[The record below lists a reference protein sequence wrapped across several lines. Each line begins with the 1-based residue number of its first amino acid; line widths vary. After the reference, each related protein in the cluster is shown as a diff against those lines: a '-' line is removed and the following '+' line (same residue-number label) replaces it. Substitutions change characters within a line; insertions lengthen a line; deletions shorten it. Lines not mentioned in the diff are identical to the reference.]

1 MKTNPVERI
10 GIVASMRYGFCCF
23 FRIKNGKKIISEVL
37 RLKYEEWLNEWLVL
51 YVKPT
56 TKERTYNK
64 YFKLAET
71 HIIPPL
77 GGYDLR
83 ELSPTVLQ
91 KFTVRLSDDGFS
103 ANTVNGIISV
113 LKSSLKRAVALGIAE
128 KEYTDCIVRP
138 KQREKRVVFFYKKQ
152 SEKFS
157 LSRLPDTFVSYAD
170 ANS

>member
-1 MKTNPVERI
+1 M
-10 GIVASMRYGFCCF
+10 
-23 FRIKNGKKIISEVL
+23 
-37 RLKYEEWLNEWLVL
+37 RLKYEEWLKEWLVL

-56 TKERTYNK
+56 TKERTYKK

-138 KQREKRVVFFYKKQ
+138 KQREKQVECFSKDEQRKIEQYIYEKKKTKLFGILLCLYTQ
-152 SEKFS
+152 LF
-157 LSRLPDTFVSYAD
+157 R
-170 ANS
+170 

>member
-1 MKTNPVERI
+1 M
-10 GIVASMRYGFCCF
+10 
-23 FRIKNGKKIISEVL
+23 
-37 RLKYEEWLNEWLVL
+37 KYEEWLKEWLVL

-56 TKERTYNK
+56 TKERTYKK

-138 KQREKRVVFFYKKQ
+138 KQREKQVVFFYDKTVGKGIPFPDCPIHSSHTPMQ
-152 SEKFS
+152 TVNIIVKYLFLTIHYPARFNFS
-157 LSRLPDTFVSYAD
+157 TIPRA
-170 ANS
+170 

>member
-1 MKTNPVERI
+1 M
-10 GIVASMRYGFCCF
+10 
-23 FRIKNGKKIISEVL
+23 

-56 TKERTYNK
+56 TKERTYKK

-71 HIIPPL
+71 HSIIPPL
-77 GGYDLR
+77 GGYDLH

-91 KFTVRLSDDGFS
+91 KFTVRLSDNGFS

-138 KQREKRVVFFYKKQ
+138 KQREKQVVFFYDKTVGKGIPFPDCPTCTTARYVRRKRRCKQ
-152 SEKFS
+152 LK
-157 LSRLPDTFVSYAD
+157 LSRKYLFNRSARFNFSTIPRA
-170 ANS
+170 

>member
-1 MKTNPVERI
+1 M
-10 GIVASMRYGFCCF
+10 
-23 FRIKNGKKIISEVL
+23 
-37 RLKYEEWLNEWLVL
+37 KYEEWLKEWLVL

-56 TKERTYNK
+56 TKERTYKK

-138 KQREKRVVFFYKKQ
+138 KQREKQVECFSKDEQRKIEQYIYEKKNKIIRYFVVFVYSTVPIIYLLRFGLVCTL
-152 SEKFS
+152 
-157 LSRLPDTFVSYAD
+157 LSFLQTRSASSFLLR
-170 ANS
+170 